1 MSRNILDKDFRTTG
15 YILKR
20 TNYGEADRILNV
32 ITPRG
37 KISVIAK
44 GARKEKS
51 KLAGGIEMFSLVEL
65 GVHQGRGEMGLITS
79 ARMKEYY
86 GNLLK
91 DFARVELSALILRK
105 VSAAAESSDNPDYFD
120 IVDQTL
126 SGLNAGLSSSL
137 IESWFWLNLAKASG
151 EEINLHRDVDGVKL
165 SPENRYSYNISE
177 KALFVALDGEL
188 GAEEIKM
195 MRLMLATKVAIV
207 ARVKNLDLILPKVL
221 GLARIMSG
229 AV

>member
-65 GVHQGRGEMGLITS
+65 GVHRGRGEMGLITS

-91 DFARVELSALILRK
+91 DLARVELSALILRK
-105 VSAAAESSDNPDYFD
+105 VSAD
-120 IVDQTL
+120 
-126 SGLNAGLSSSL
+126 
-137 IESWFWLNLAKASG
+137 
-151 EEINLHRDVDGVKL
+151 
-165 SPENRYSYNISE
+165 
-177 KALFVALDGEL
+177 
-188 GAEEIKM
+188 
-195 MRLMLATKVAIV
+195 
-207 ARVKNLDLILPKVL
+207 
-221 GLARIMSG
+221 
-229 AV
+229 

>member
-65 GVHQGRGEMGLITS
+65 GVHRGRGEMGLITS

-91 DFARVELSALILRK
+91 DLARVELSALILRK
-105 VSAAAESSDNPDYFD
+105 VSAAAESSDNPDFFD

-137 IESWFWLNLAKASG
+137 IESWFWLNLARASG

>member
-65 GVHQGRGEMGLITS
+65 GVHRGRGEMGLITS

-91 DFARVELSALILRK
+91 DLARVELSALILRK
-105 VSAAAESSDNPDYFD
+105 VSAAAESSDNPDFFD